1 MSLKALREQRAA
13 KTAEARNL
21 LAKAETEKRS
31 LTSEESATF
40 DTLKANI
47 TDLEAQEARAQFL
60 DDAERSSHV
69 TALHTSEGA
78 LESRVSLLKVI
89 QARTEGYALTGAEA
103 EYHAETERRTGR
115 KAEGVFVPM
124 AALETRVNTTTSA
137 ANLVGTDHRGD
148 QYIEGLRNKL
158 LARTLGA
165 RVLSGLRGN
174 VSIPKHGTSVTS
186 GWVAENTALTPSD
199 MTFASVGL
207 TPKHV
212 GALSEMSRQLI
223 QQSDPSIEQLLR
235 DDLSFAIAQSI
246 DLAMIAGTGTNQPL
260 GILGTAGIQTGT
272 LATPTWAA
280 VLAMLALAE
289 NANTTPNAWLTTP
302 NAAKTLRGTLKSATA
317 GAEYL
322 LQGGTM
328 AELPVAISKQIPL
341 VTAKNQI
348 ILGDFS
354 QVLLG
359 VWSELDIV
367 VNPYESTAFNR
378 GGVAVRAMATVDVAV
393 RHPAAF
399 VVASDIA

>member
-13 KTAEARNL
+13 KTAEARTL
-21 LAKAETEKRS
+21 LGRAESEKRS
-31 LTSEESATF
+31 LTSEESASF
-40 DTLKANI
+40 DTLKATI

-60 DDAERSSHV
+60 EDAERRGNV
-69 TALHTSEGA
+69 TPLHTSEGA
-78 LESRVSLLKVI
+78 LETRVSLLKVI
-89 QARTEGYALTGAEA
+89 QSRVEGHALTGAEA

-124 AALETRVNTTTSA
+124 AALETRVNTTTTA
-137 ANLVGTDHRGD
+137 ASIRPTDHLAD
-148 QYIEGLRNKL
+148 QYIDGLRNKL

-174 VSIPKHGTSVTS
+174 VSIPKYGTGVTS
-186 GWVAENTALTPSD
+186 GWVAENTALTSSD
-199 MTFASVGL
+199 MTFSSVGL

-235 DDLSFAIAQSI
+235 DDMSFAIAQAI
-246 DLAMIAGTGTNQPL
+246 DLAMIAGTGTTQPL
-260 GILGTAGIQTGT
+260 GIIGTAGIQTSS
-272 LATPTWAA
+272 LATVTWTAI
-280 VLAMLALAE
+280 LAMLGLAE
-289 NANTTPNAWLTTP
+289 NANCQPNAWLTTP
-302 NAAKTLRGTLKSATA
+302 NAAKVLRGTLKSATA
-317 GAEYL
+317 GSDYL
-322 LQGGTM
+322 LQGGSM

-341 VTAKNQI
+341 ATAKNQM

-367 VNPYESTAFNR
+367 VNPYEATAFAR

-399 VVASDIA
+399 VLANDIT